1 MSTLSTHILDI
12 STGRPAAGV
21 TVRLV
26 CDEKIIASQI
36 TDDNG
41 RIGEF
46 TPAALAPGR
55 YRLVAETGEW
65 FAANGRE
72 TIFSCAQID
81 FAIAGTAE
89 AHFHLPFL
97 IAPGGWSTYRGS

>member
-1 MSTLSTHILDI
+1 MITLSTHILDI

-36 TDDNG
+36 TDGNG